1 MNERTRDYLRGRFGD
16 HYRRVSIDPPP
27 RANEREWGYIPFSEG
42 GTRMVRHRA
51 WIDLVGG
58 ADDLADALAAEETRP
73 RHVYHSAGRY
83 DEPGAGSMGQK
94 GWRGSDLVFDLD
106 ADHLPGVD
114 PEAESYAEMLETC
127 KGALLELLDILETD
141 FGFTDPRIVFSG
153 GRGYH
158 VHVRE
163 DGVQELDRG
172 ARGEVAAYVRGAEVT
187 FEDLVRTEAVGGSAG
202 RKSPAQKRTLPP
214 DGGWSG
220 RLHDELVAF
229 VDEVTALDDED
240 ALARLREFEN
250 VGEKK
255 AAGALRAMRENR
267 EAIEGGNVDVHPAFF
282 SVART
287 LLEEALAGAGAPI
300 DEPVTTD
307 INRLIRL
314 PGSLH
319 GGTGLA
325 VVPLERDAVPDF
337 DPLDDAVPETFRDN
351 EIRVE
356 VTEPGRVE
364 LLGEESMV
372 EAGAQ
377 RVTEARG
384 VFLMAGGR
392 AEKAP
397 ER

>member
-1 MNERTRDYLRGRFGD
+1 MNERTREYLRGRFGD
-16 HYRRVSIDPPP
+16 HYRRVSIEPPP

-58 ADDLADALAAEETRP
+58 ADDLADALADDSVRP
-73 RHVYHSAGRY
+73 QHVYYSAGSY
-83 DEPGAGSMGQK
+83 DDPGANSMGRK

-114 PEAESYAEMLETC
+114 PEAATYAEMLATC
-127 KGALLELLDILETD
+127 KEALLRLLDILEGD
-141 FGFTDPRIVFSG
+141 FGFIDTDIVFSG

-158 VHVRE
+158 VHVRRA
-163 DGVQELDRG
+163 DVQPLDRS
-172 ARGEVAAYVRGAEVT
+172 ARGEIATYVRGAEVE
-187 FEDLVRTEAVGGSAG
+187 FEDLVRTEAVGGAAG
-202 RKSPAQKRTLPP
+202 RTSPAEKRTLPP
-214 DGGWSG
+214 EGGWSG
-220 RLHDELVAF
+220 RLHERLEAF
-229 VDEVTALDDED
+229 VDELVTMDED
-240 ALARLREFEN
+240 AALERLRAFDN

-267 EAIEGGNVDVHPAFF
+267 EAIAAGNVDVHPAFL

-287 LLEEALAGAGAPI
+287 LLTEALAEAGAPI

-319 GGTGLA
+319 GGSGLA
-325 VVPLERDAVPDF
+325 VTPLDRGELADF
-337 DPLDDAVPETFRDN
+337 DPLDDAVPDIFRHND
-351 EIRVE
+351 IAID
-356 VTEPGRVE
+356 VTEPGPVE
-364 LLGEESMV
+364 LLGDTFSM
-372 EAGAQ
+372 EAGEH

-384 VFLMAGGR
+384 VFLMARGR

-397 ER
+397 E